1 MAPGAPES
9 LCHPLY
15 VLTSLSLIP
24 APAGGPLEPGPSVTS
39 FSPSHAGTASRFSPW
54 GISGAGVGLRHPL
67 VEANPRG

>member
-24 APAGGPLEPGPSVTS
+24 APAGGPLEPSVTS
-39 FSPSHAGTASRFSPW
+39 VSPAHAGMASWFCPW
-54 GISGAGVGLRHPL
+54 GISGAGVGLRLPL
-67 VEANPRG
+67 VEANPRGC